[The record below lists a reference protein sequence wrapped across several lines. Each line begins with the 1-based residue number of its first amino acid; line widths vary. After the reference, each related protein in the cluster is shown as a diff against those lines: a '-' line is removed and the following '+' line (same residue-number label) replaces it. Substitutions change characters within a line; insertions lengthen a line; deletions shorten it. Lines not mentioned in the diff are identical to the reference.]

1 MSRRLGLNKSTT
13 LTRAP
18 TSRASFGRGSGHRDS
33 FRATNASRGS
43 TRFHFCS
50 DPPLAGVGKQ
60 VVFTLC
66 EAGVIHIR
74 CFRRQQQNHSTAT
87 KLVSDTTFAS
97 IVELRRGY
105 SAEAEVVKQL
115 SERVREGRCCTSSH
129 GLAGRQHTCCTM
141 CRPYIATSSRHRNGG
156 HLWCGARCLCITIGF
171 VVCCTCAMQP
181 CDPALAIANSP
192 RAMLRGLDVLF
203 SGC

>member
-43 TRFHFCS
+43 TCFHFCS
-50 DPPLAGVGKQ
+50 DPHSLVWGSKWYSHCVRPASFTYDVSAGNNK
-60 VVFTLC
+60 T
-66 EAGVIHIR
+66 
-74 CFRRQQQNHSTAT
+74 TAT

-105 SAEAEVVKQL
+105 SAEAEVAKQPQRCPSMFASCVATGQFSL
-115 SERVREGRCCTSSH
+115 VQQRPTSCLHLQSRPGRKAAHMLHNVQAVHSH
-129 GLAGRQHTCCTM
+129 QLTT
-141 CRPYIATSSRHRNGG
+141 P
-156 HLWCGARCLCITIGF
+156 
-171 VVCCTCAMQP
+171 
-181 CDPALAIANSP
+181 
-192 RAMLRGLDVLF
+192 
-203 SGC
+203 